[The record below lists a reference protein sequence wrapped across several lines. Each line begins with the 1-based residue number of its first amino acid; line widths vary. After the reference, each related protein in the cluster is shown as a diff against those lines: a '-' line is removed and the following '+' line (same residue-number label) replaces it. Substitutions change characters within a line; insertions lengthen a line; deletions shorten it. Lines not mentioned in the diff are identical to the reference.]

1 MLQQFCHIFCSS
13 AVGMLNVMW
22 STVCCLTLCGT
33 MFALPMGCGC
43 GDSMLWNACPGSGGR
58 TQHAQQAG
66 QCEGRG
72 WGSRWGRGWG
82 RASQTRCMAPD
93 AGEAAN
99 DLTVTVMMACFRFVH
114 SFSCERQASFCAASS
129 NAGSSLAASPSMSK
143 KAVLDPCTQYL
154 FNCKAP
160 ILHSTWG
167 AYLTTGK

>member
-33 MFALPMGCGC
+33 MIALPLGCGC
-43 GDSMLWNACPGSGGR
+43 GDSMLWNACSGSGGR

-66 QCEGRG
+66 QSEGRG

-99 DLTVTVMMACFRFVH
+99 DSDGDSDDGMLQIRAQLFMR
-114 SFSCERQASFCAASS
+114 ASIQFLCCKLKCRLLI
-129 NAGSSLAASPSMSK
+129 GGI
-143 KAVLDPCTQYL
+143 TQYV
-154 FNCKAP
+154 
-160 ILHSTWG
+160 
-167 AYLTTGK
+167 